1 MLKARIATG
10 KAVLVGSVWDPLS
23 ALIYQK
29 AGFDALN
36 VGSYPVAGSFG
47 LPDVGLVTWRDYLE
61 ITRKVTSI
69 SKLPIMVDGE
79 QGFGYKNLTAY
90 TFGEFE
96 RLGVECMR
104 IDDKAGDVKCPYLG
118 TPDVS
123 PVQDTVDKIEAVK
136 RHVQRDD
143 FMIIARSSARHRHG
157 FEEMLARLKAYR
169 DAGADMLWVSTWTKQ
184 DLDRCKQA
192 FPNVP
197 LCVSLTPFGQKE
209 FAGLTVRDAVDM
221 GYQMLFFSSTIF
233 FKAVK
238 AALEAATKLVQTG
251 DPLQLWPDGYWE
263 EQFLELVEL
272 PKWIERDI

>member
-79 QGFGYKNLTAY
+79 QGFGYENLTAY
-90 TFGEFE
+90 TFGEFQ

-118 TPDVS
+118 TPEVS
-123 PVQDTVDKIEAVK
+123 PVQDTVDKIKAVK

-169 DAGADMLWVSTWTKQ
+169 DAGADMLWVSTWNKQ
-184 DLDRCKQA
+184 DLERCKQA

-238 AALEAATKLVQTG
+238 AALEAATKLVETG

-263 EQFLELVEL
+263 EQFLALVEL
-272 PKWIERDI
+272 PKWTKRGV